1 MNLNEEFEVFI
12 YSCEM
17 FRLIYVI
24 NTVTEIKNCKIKIKR
39 KQFCKRA
46 KQTKKQISFKKLYLK
61 KKQTQNKEQKEQQ
74 QQKKTSFLFFSHIF
88 SLYFLILNFLP
99 VIYPNERYSWIWK
112 KKKNSKAAEK

>member
-12 YSCEM
+12 YSCKM

-24 NTVTEIKNCKIKIKR
+24 SDDTVTETKNCKIKIKR

-46 KQTKKQISFKKLYLK
+46 KKTKKQISFKKLYLK
-61 KKQTQNKEQKEQQ
+61 KNKHKTKNKKNKNNK
-74 QQKKTSFLFFSHIF
+74 KKTSFLFFSHIF

-99 VIYPNERYSWIWK
+99 VIYPNERYS
-112 KKKNSKAAEK
+112 

>member
-12 YSCEM
+12 YSCKM

-46 KQTKKQISFKKLYLK
+46 KKTKKQISFKKLYLK
-61 KKQTQNKEQKEQQ
+61 KNKHKTKNKKNNNNKKKQV
-74 QQKKTSFLFFSHIF
+74 SYFFLT
-88 SLYFLILNFLP
+88 YFLCIF
-99 VIYPNERYSWIWK
+99 
-112 KKKNSKAAEK
+112 

>member
-12 YSCEM
+12 YSCKM

-24 NTVTEIKNCKIKIKR
+24 NTVTEIK
-39 KQFCKRA
+39 A
-46 KQTKKQISFKKLYLK
+46 KKTKKQISFKKLYLK

-99 VIYPNERYSWIWK
+99 VIYPNERYS
-112 KKKNSKAAEK
+112 

>member
-61 KKQTQNKEQKEQQ
+61 KKTNTKQRTKRTTTTKKNK
-74 QQKKTSFLFFSHIF
+74 FPIFFSHIF
-88 SLYFLILNFLP
+88 FVFFNTKFSSRNI
-99 VIYPNERYSWIWK
+99 
-112 KKKNSKAAEK
+112 SK